1 MAVKSGKLFKVDQ
14 KKEKR
19 LTEQELKLTAKM
31 VKSRHK
37 KLYYDLL
44 NKREKDSKEVRLLE
58 TKRKAI
64 DTKKKENR
72 EKKAKILKSQKKAA
86 RAAAVKA

>member
-86 RAAAVKA
+86 KTAKA

>member
-86 RAAAVKA
+86 KAAKV